1 MHAIQM
7 FRYKLFQ
14 YKNPSSNNEKVLL
27 TRSNSNFEAI
37 QKLFELQ
44 KVQNTW
50 EFSLKF
56 PFGLIT
62 TRMGCFQWKV
72 LYALAKK
79 DKWN

>member
-44 KVQNTW
+44 KVQNT
-50 EFSLKF
+50 
-56 PFGLIT
+56 
-62 TRMGCFQWKV
+62 
-72 LYALAKK
+72 
-79 DKWN
+79 

>member
-1 MHAIQM
+1 M

-44 KVQNTW
+44 KVQNT
-50 EFSLKF
+50 
-56 PFGLIT
+56 
-62 TRMGCFQWKV
+62 
-72 LYALAKK
+72 
-79 DKWN
+79 